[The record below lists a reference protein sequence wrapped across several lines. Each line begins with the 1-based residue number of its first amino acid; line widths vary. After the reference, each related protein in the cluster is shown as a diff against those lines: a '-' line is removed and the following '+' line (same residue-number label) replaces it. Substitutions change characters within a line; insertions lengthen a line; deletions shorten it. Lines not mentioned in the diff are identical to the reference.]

1 MLAEG
6 APCAVPNWQPYPSQL
21 FEDGARIEAAFRKY
35 FKRSVDG
42 WRANYKYSAALKTA
56 EKKKEEP
63 PPPPSYEDDED
74 TYELIVCHGNVIRYF
89 MCRALQL
96 PPTGWLR
103 LATYNCGL
111 SRFQIRPTGS
121 VSMLGFGDIGHLDLD
136 QTTYH

>member
-1 MLAEG
+1 
-6 APCAVPNWQPYPSQL
+6 
-21 FEDGARIEAAFRKY
+21 
-35 FKRSVDG
+35 
-42 WRANYKYSAALKTA
+42 
-56 EKKKEEP
+56 
-63 PPPPSYEDDED
+63 
-74 TYELIVCHGNVIRYF
+74 